1 MADKVKFTVP
11 GKPEYLTLVRL
22 AAGSA
27 SDLAGFD
34 YEEIED
40 IKTAVSEACR
50 TVSCHGFE
58 GFAEEYTIECEIE
71 EGRIEIFISDTG
83 RKHNVEKT
91 AKPCL
96 DCPNEGNLAI
106 FVAKSLMDSVDVIE
120 NDHGAKCV
128 KMVKSR

>member
-1 MADKVKFTVP
+1 MTDKIKFTVP

-22 AAGSA
+22 SVGSVA
-27 SDLAGFD
+27 DLAGFN

-58 GFAEEYTIECEIE
+58 GFAEEYTISCEIE
-71 EGRIEIFISDTG
+71 EGKIELLIADTG
-83 RKHNVEKT
+83 KKHDVEKKG
-91 AKPCL
+91 KPCF

-106 FVAKSLMDSVDVIE
+106 FVAKSLMDSVEVVE
-120 NDHGAKCV
+120 NEYGAKYV
-128 KMVKSR
+128 KMVKSK